1 MIEPEPLL
9 SLIGTLVRFTTFT
22 AMAVLVGAATWRW
35 AMRGVEPASDSPW
48 GTPRRWG
55 MLAAALLVPLAA
67 ARFGVLLVEFRDPM
81 ETWGEAAAIV
91 ATLPTARVWMWQ
103 AVIAG
108 VTALALVARVWSVAT
123 LGALALSFIP
133 ALSGHAMAVSPGR
146 NWAVALDGAH
156 VIGAGLWIGTLAL
169 LSVRLRH
176 GPVLPAG
183 SGPGLVRRFSPLALA
198 GAGVVVATGVIGTL
212 LHLDLAG
219 GVALL
224 GNDWVRVLLA
234 KTAVVGGVALL
245 GFLNWRRATPDYEA
259 SDEPTGILRTMRIEL
274 ALGGLAFLLAAVLVV
289 MSPPG

>member
-1 MIEPEPLL
+1 MIEPGPLL

-35 AMRGVEPASDSPW
+35 GLRGVEPTSESVW

-55 MLAAALLVPLAA
+55 IAAAVILVPLAA

-81 ETWGEAAAIV
+81 ETWGEAASIV
-91 ATLPTARVWMWQ
+91 ATMPTARVWMWQ
-103 AVIAG
+103 GVIAA
-108 VTALALVARVWSVAT
+108 VTALALVARVWSLAA
-123 LGALALSFIP
+123 LGALALSFVP

-169 LSVRLRH
+169 LATRLRR
-176 GPVLPAG
+176 GPALPAG
-183 SGPGLVRRFSPLALA
+183 TGPTLVRRFSPFALA
-198 GAGVVVATGVIGTL
+198 GAGVVFITGVIGTL
-212 LHLDLAG
+212 LHLDPTA

-245 GFLNWRRATPDYEA
+245 GFLNWRRATPEYEA
-259 SDEPTGILRTMRIEL
+259 SDEPAGILRTMRLEL
-274 ALGGLAFLLAAVLVV
+274 TLGGLAFLLAAILVV